1 MSDKSP
7 LQMLAQTCS
16 QIGADTGTKLTS
28 GAADKVKMTASN
40 NSGKNS
46 GKCGSPTI
54 VVSDSKPVPF
64 KPYENTKEVT
74 AKAVDSKRVSE
85 ASSKSASPH
94 NETRLVTCRANNW
107 SEGLIS
113 DYLDLQENPLQLQN
127 LCTMDLNLC
136 LQSSQRAAR
145 GSFTEKSSQEIK
157 CNLFLAVTRLP
168 APHLS

>member
-16 QIGADTGTKLTS
+16 QIGADTGAKS
-28 GAADKVKMTASN
+28 NSVAADKVKSSAAG
-40 NSGKNS
+40 GKN
-46 GKCGSPTI
+46 KCGSPTI

-94 NETRLVTCRANNW
+94 NENRLVTSITKNW
-107 SEGLIS
+107 SES
-113 DYLDLQENPLQLQN
+113 EN
-127 LCTMDLNLC
+127 
-136 LQSSQRAAR
+136 
-145 GSFTEKSSQEIK
+145 
-157 CNLFLAVTRLP
+157 
-168 APHLS
+168 